1 MPRLSLY
8 RPEKTNDFKFADRTI
23 YEMFQVGGVDVYIH
37 KYIGPVN
44 PDNNSATATN
54 PQYDAVKETNIQD
67 LLFLENRDRKY
78 DPDIY
83 VIRGHYQVQD
93 TDFNL
98 SQFGLFLQN
107 DTIFMTV
114 HISSSVDAIG
124 RKIMPGDVF
133 ELPNLKDEYAL
144 NDFKSALKRFYVVE
158 DVNRAAE
165 GFSATW
171 YPHLY
176 RLKLK
181 PIVDSQEFKDILD
194 RPEDEDSFRGDFV
207 NDIIYT
213 VGQTVKYK
221 GDLYECVAEV
231 SGISPPDMTYW
242 QKYNKNN
249 LRDLLSTYETEM
261 QINDAVV
268 AQAEADAPAS
278 GFETSQFYTLSYDKD
293 TAKPAIQ
300 TVDQT
305 DIDTTSAVPSSQFNK
320 EPVKEGYSG
329 YLIGDGVPPNG
340 EQFGFGIQFPRLAA
354 SGDYFLRTDY
364 MPNRLFR
371 YDGAR
376 WIKFEDKVRMTLT
389 NTDTRQTHRL
399 SFVNNNQFSGID
411 RMITDIVEIGSNRQ
425 AQFTENENTLD
436 FQVSDTYVFIKTNL
450 DYAEN
455 YKIEAWLDENTL
467 ARDITIEDTQGK
479 LSFKIN
485 EYILENSR
493 IRYTVYDKIVE
504 QRQATSKALKK
515 IQAEVD
521 E

>member
-1 MPRLSLY
+1 
-8 RPEKTNDFKFADRTI
+8 
-23 YEMFQVGGVDVYIH
+23 MFQVGGVDVYVH
-37 KYIGPVN
+37 KYIGPST
-44 PDNNSATATN
+44 PDIDSATADK
-54 PQYDAVKETNIQD
+54 PHYDVVKETNIQD

-107 DTIFMTV
+107 DTIFMTI
-114 HISSSVDAIG
+114 HINSSVDAIG
-124 RKIMPGDVF
+124 RKIMSGDVI

-144 NDFKSALKRFYVVE
+144 NDFKTSLKRFYVVE

-194 RPEDEDSFRGDFV
+194 RPEDEDSFRGDFETAV
-207 NDIIYT
+207 TYT

-221 GDLYECVAEV
+221 GDLYECTAQVTGVA
-231 SGISPPDMTYW
+231 PPDNNYW
-242 QKYNKNN
+242 QLYTKNN
-249 LRDLLSTYETEM
+249 LRDLLSTYEQEM
-261 QINDAVV
+261 QINDAIV

-300 TVDQT
+300 TVDQN
-305 DIDTTSAVPSSQFNK
+305 DIDATSSLPASRVNEQ
-320 EPVKEGYSG
+320 PVKEGYSG

-340 EQFGFGIQFPRLAA
+340 EQFGFGIQFPRSAA

-371 YDGAR
+371 YDGSR
-376 WIKFEDKVRMTLT
+376 WIKFEDKVRMELS

-399 SFVNNNQFSGID
+399 SFINNNQFNGVD
-411 RMITDIVEIGSNRQ
+411 RVITDIIEVGSSREP
-425 AQFTENENTLD
+425 QFALNENTLD
-436 FQVSDTYVFIKTNL
+436 FQVSDSYVFVKTNL
-450 DYAEN
+450 DYADT
-455 YKIEAWLDENTL
+455 YKIEAWIDENTL
-467 ARDITIEDTQGK
+467 ARDITLENTQGK

-485 EYILENSR
+485 SYILENSR
-493 IRYTVYDKIVE
+493 IRYTVYTNIVE